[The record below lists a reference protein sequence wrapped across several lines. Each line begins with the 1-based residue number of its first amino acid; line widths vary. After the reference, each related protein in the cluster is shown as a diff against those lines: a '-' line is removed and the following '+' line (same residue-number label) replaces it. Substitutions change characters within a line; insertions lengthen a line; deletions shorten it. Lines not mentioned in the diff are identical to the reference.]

1 MPNSALDPGRRG
13 EAGCTLSGFA
23 ASAQKGILWWIKSA
37 KTAAKRVAETARLA
51 ALGLRAQHPEAK
63 GR

>member
-1 MPNSALDPGRRG
+1 M
-13 EAGCTLSGFA
+13 LSRLA
-23 ASAQKGILWWIKSA
+23 ASAQKGILWWIKC
-37 KTAAKRVAETARLA
+37 AETARLA